1 MINIDETDKQIIDHL
16 RQDGRATNRKLAKL
30 AGISESAIAN
40 RIRRLIDTQT
50 IKFTVQEDL
59 YARGLAFL
67 AWVDLYV
74 RGATAA
80 SVAEAASE
88 IPNVITSTIYST
100 DPSVAL
106 WVAAPNPADIRDV
119 LQEQIPMVTGVQ
131 RLESMIGLDIVK
143 YQSEFSPFE
152 NMPLSDAGLPK
163 GTARERVVNLLKR
176 DSRMSN
182 YEIADRLGITEGTVR
197 HHIRK
202 LVSNREM
209 RIGVVINPAVYG
221 YADAVQ
227 FRLSVE
233 PKRITEACNLLRKR
247 EEVGMVAHVAGRYN
261 LTGFVHTSS
270 SASSASF
277 FDEMFSQMNYINEAS
292 LSSSIKVCRH
302 NYNWVRITSDRN

>member
-40 RIRRLIDTQT
+40 RIRRLIDTHT

-59 YARGLAFL
+59 YAKGLNFVV
-67 AWVDLYV
+67 WVDLYV
-74 RGATAA
+74 RGASAD

-88 IPNVITSTIYST
+88 VPNVITSTVCST
-100 DPSVAL
+100 DPSVTL
-106 WVAAPNPADIRDV
+106 WVAAPNPGDIREV
-119 LQEQIPMVTGVQ
+119 LQEQIPMVKGVQ
-131 RLESMIGLDIVK
+131 RLESIIGLDIVK

-152 NMPLSDAGLPK
+152 NMPLSDLAIPK
-163 GTARERVVNLLKR
+163 ATAREKIVNLLKQ
-176 DSRMSN
+176 DSRLSN

-202 LVSNREM
+202 LVSDREM

-221 YADAVQ
+221 YTDAVQ

-233 PKRITEACNLLRKR
+233 PKYISEACSLLRRR

-261 LTGFVHTSS
+261 LTGFIHTSS
-270 SASSASF
+270 PESSASF
-277 FDEMFSQMNYINEAS
+277 FNEMFSQMNYINDAS
-292 LSSSIKVCRH
+292 FSSAIKVCRH